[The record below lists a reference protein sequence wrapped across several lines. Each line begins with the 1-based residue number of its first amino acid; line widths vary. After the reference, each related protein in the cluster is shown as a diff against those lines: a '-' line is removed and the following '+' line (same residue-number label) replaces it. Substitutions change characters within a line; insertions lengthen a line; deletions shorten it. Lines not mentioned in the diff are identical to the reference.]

1 MPDRFSKFIQG
12 TTENIRN
19 LRETLHKLKE
29 QSKKDKEQ
37 AEDRLEEKPKKEK
50 KQELIIHFSLISTAK
65 ATLVVIALIAISHF
79 LEEIGRVIL
88 IFFIALLFSAALNPT
103 VRSLERRKIPRPIS
117 VILIF
122 LVLVLILGFFI
133 SQLIPLVAIQLYE
146 LARSLTSLVNKVTSG
161 GVDLPF
167 AEGLQS
173 TINDL
178 LSTIDKE
185 ALIDQLKNSLEG
197 FANQLNSFADNTLMA
212 IKTIFSGVLNFVL
225 VLILTFFMVVNE
237 KDVRSFFVSLF
248 PSRHGTYIVDK
259 IQTIQEKIGYWLRGQ
274 VVLMCLMFTLSLI
287 GLLILGIDNALTLA
301 MMTGIAELLP
311 VIGPIAAGVPA
322 VLVAFNESPWLAV
335 WMLGL
340 IILLQQIEGNILVPL
355 VMRRAVGLSPIVIIP
370 SMLIG
375 LETLGVVGMIM
386 AIPVATTLSIF
397 VREYAEK
404 EK

>member
-1 MPDRFSKFIQG
+1 MSERFSKFIQG
-12 TTENIRN
+12 TTENIRH

-29 QSKKDKEQ
+29 QARKDKEKL
-37 AEDRLEEKPKKEK
+37 EDRLEEKPQKEK
-50 KQELIIHFSLISTAK
+50 KQELLVHFSLISTAK
-65 ATLVVIALIAISHF
+65 ATLVVIALIALSHF

-88 IFFIALLFSAALNPT
+88 IFFISLLFSAALNPT
-103 VRSLERRKIPRPIS
+103 VRSLEKRKIPRAIS
-117 VILIF
+117 VIFIFLILIF
-122 LVLVLILGFFI
+122 ILGFFI
-133 SQLIPLVAIQLYE
+133 SQLIPLVVTQLYE
-146 LARSLTSLVNKVTSG
+146 LARSLTNLVNKVTSG
-161 GVDLPF
+161 NIDLPF
-167 AEGLQS
+167 AESLQES
-173 TINDL
+173 LNSL
-178 LSTIDKE
+178 LSGIDKQ

-197 FANQLNSFADNTLMA
+197 FAKQLDSFADNTFGA
-212 IKTIFSGVLNFVL
+212 IKSIFSGVLNFFL

-248 PSRHGTYIVDK
+248 PSRHGGYIVEK

-322 VLVAFNESPWLAV
+322 ILVGFNESPWLAIWV
-335 WMLGL
+335 LGL